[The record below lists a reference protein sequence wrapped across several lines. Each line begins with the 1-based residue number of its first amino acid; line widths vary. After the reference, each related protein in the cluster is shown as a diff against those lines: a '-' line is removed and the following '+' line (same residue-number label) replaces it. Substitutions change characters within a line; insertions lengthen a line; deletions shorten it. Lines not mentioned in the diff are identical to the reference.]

1 MKKDLREDAMNTFVR
16 NVRDHYHNKIEKIIL
31 FGSYARGEAREE
43 SDIDLLVITY
53 GKRFETQEILS
64 GIAIDILLK
73 TGVYI
78 SAKAVTS
85 EEYDLMKELNT
96 GFYQH
101 LTKDGV
107 MVG

>member
-1 MKKDLREDAMNTFVR
+1 MKQDLRKEVMNTFVR
-16 NVRDHYHNKIEKIIL
+16 KVRDLYHNKIEKIIL
-31 FGSYARGEAREE
+31 FGSYARCEAREE
-43 SDIDLLVITY
+43 NDIDLLVITY
-53 GKRFETQEILS
+53 RKRFETQEILS
-64 GIAIDILLK
+64 GIAIGILLK

-101 LTKDGV
+101 LTREGV

>member
-1 MKKDLREDAMNTFVR
+1 VTIEQVYEKRDEILRIAAAHGVR
-16 NVRDHYHNKIEKIIL
+16 NIRI
-31 FGSYARGEAREE
+31 FGSVARGDANSE
-43 SDIDLLVITY
+43 SDIDLLVVTF
-53 GKRFETQEILS
+53 GKRFETQELLS
-64 GIAIDILLK
+64 GIAIDILLE

-78 SAKAVTS
+78 SVKAVTS

-101 LTKDGV
+101 PTREGV